1 MILKLNIN
9 FTGIKAL
16 FFLGDVD
23 IEKVLAT
30 SNISSDEKSCKYFI
44 DYLCDNYKIKSL
56 HIMVPKTIAYV
67 RCYDGQTKWMY
78 FLIKDDDFWKNIILF
93 EIISALI
100 LIKNLIANLSTI
112 KR

>member
-1 MILKLNIN
+1 
-9 FTGIKAL
+9 
-16 FFLGDVD
+16 
-23 IEKVLAT
+23 
-30 SNISSDEKSCKYFI
+30 
-44 DYLCDNYKIKSL
+44 
-56 HIMVPKTIAYV
+56 MVPKTIAYV
-67 RCYDGQTKWMY
+67 KCYDGQTKWMY